1 VKTEAVSHQESG
13 EKYLLFTLAGYHFAM
28 KYMMIVMVLFAMSF
42 ASLGSA
48 LFAKG
53 ELPAMHPV
61 ETVAENTDAS
71 ESSDSEEPTPSD
83 DPKHYS
89 VRPLCTNDFAS
100 SSYQRNSFRY
110 CNGKNL
116 APLKPPSLNIF
127 A

>member
-1 VKTEAVSHQESG
+1 
-13 EKYLLFTLAGYHFAM
+13 M
-28 KYMMIVMVLFAMSF
+28 KYMMIVIVLFAMSF

-61 ETVAENTDAS
+61 ETVAENIDAS

-83 DPKHYS
+83 DPKHYA
-89 VRPLCTNDFAS
+89 VRPLCTNDFIS
-100 SSYQRNSFRY
+100 SSHRRSAFRY
-110 CNGKNL
+110 CDGKNL
-116 APLKPPSLNIF
+116 APLKPPSLNII